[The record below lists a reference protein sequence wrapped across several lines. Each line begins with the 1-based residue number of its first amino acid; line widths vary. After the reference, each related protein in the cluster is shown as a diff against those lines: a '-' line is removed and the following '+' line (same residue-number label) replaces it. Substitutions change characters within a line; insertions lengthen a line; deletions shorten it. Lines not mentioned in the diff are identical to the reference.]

1 MDDQAPNLT
10 ALIKTVAKT
19 SDAAGVQRTEK
30 QLAQLTLEDRAAFV
44 REQIFALNNI
54 LDEARRRGAPY
65 AINVGRALLVTKAEL
80 RHGEFG
86 EWIERKCKLALSTAK
101 LYMLLAR
108 HADELKKKG
117 VNLNDTSV
125 RAMRAMISEAQ
136 QHPHR
141 RLLGRTAPE
150 RRKGDDIQRC
160 ILLLN
165 HLFDHGDPD
174 AVQDKLLPELLRL
187 TGELKKRKVRREATR
202 ADVEPKEVPQ
212 EPKRTP
218 PETGQR
224 ARPQPR

>member
-1 MDDQAPNLT
+1 MDDQAPNLK
-10 ALIKTVAKT
+10 ALIKTVAKS

-117 VNLNDTSV
+117 VNLNETSV

-136 QHPHR
+136 PRAAQK
-141 RLLGRTAPE
+141 LLGRPRGPAPDN
-150 RRKGDDIQRC
+150 RASSNDIQRC
-160 ILLLN
+160 VLLLH
-165 HLFDHGDPD
+165 HLLDHGDQNKVE
-174 AVQDKLLPELLRL
+174 AELLPELLHAVS
-187 TGELKKRKVRREATR
+187 ELRKRKTRRAATR
-202 ADVEPKEVPQ
+202 AD
-212 EPKRTP
+212 
-218 PETGQR
+218 
-224 ARPQPR
+224 

>member
-1 MDDQAPNLT
+1 MDDQAPNLK
-10 ALIKTVAKT
+10 ALIKTVAKS

-125 RAMRAMISEAQ
+125 RAMRAMITEG
-136 QHPHR
+136 QHKAPQK
-141 RLLGRTAPE
+141 LLGRPRGTAPDS
-150 RRKGDDIQRC
+150 RASSNNIQRC
-160 ILLLN
+160 VLLLH
-165 HLFDHGDPD
+165 HLLDHGDQNKVE
-174 AVQDKLLPELLRL
+174 AELLPELLHAVS
-187 TGELKKRKVRREATR
+187 ELKKRKTRRAATR
-202 ADVEPKEVPQ
+202 AD
-212 EPKRTP
+212 
-218 PETGQR
+218 
-224 ARPQPR
+224 